1 MMKMTTGVLAMVLW
15 AACQE
20 PSQLPS
26 DAWVNDGDSDGDGL
40 KDEFEVRHGLDP
52 HQAVSF
58 ADGIEDEDRLA
69 SNGKTMWEVQKEESG
84 TPVAGASSGGACG
97 LIGLEGLV
105 ALALAMCCRRRP

>member
-1 MMKMTTGVLAMVLW
+1 MMKISMVLAALALA
-15 AACQE
+15 AACQSE
-20 PSQLPS
+20 VPPES
-26 DAWVNDGDSDGDGL
+26 WVSDGDSDGDGL